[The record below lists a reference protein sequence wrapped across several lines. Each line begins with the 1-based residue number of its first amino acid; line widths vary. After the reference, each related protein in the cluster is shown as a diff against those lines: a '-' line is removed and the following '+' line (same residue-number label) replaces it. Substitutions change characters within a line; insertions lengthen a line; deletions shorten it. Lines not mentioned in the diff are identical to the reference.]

1 MNILNGL
8 YLSKNGF
15 HWTISLAPAL
25 CLETTQENVK
35 ICSLSTSLEGKKEL
49 VSLCCNEGLVLRR
62 VTGIATGKHL
72 NLRLNYSRS

>member
-8 YLSKNGF
+8 YLSKNEF

-35 ICSLSTSLEGKKEL
+35 ICSLSTSLEGEKGASVIML
-49 VSLCCNEGLVLRR
+49 
-62 VTGIATGKHL
+62 
-72 NLRLNYSRS
+72 

>member
-1 MNILNGL
+1 MLRHHVMNILNGL

-35 ICSLSTSLEGKKEL
+35 ICSLSTSLEGEKGASVIML
-49 VSLCCNEGLVLRR
+49 
-62 VTGIATGKHL
+62 
-72 NLRLNYSRS
+72 